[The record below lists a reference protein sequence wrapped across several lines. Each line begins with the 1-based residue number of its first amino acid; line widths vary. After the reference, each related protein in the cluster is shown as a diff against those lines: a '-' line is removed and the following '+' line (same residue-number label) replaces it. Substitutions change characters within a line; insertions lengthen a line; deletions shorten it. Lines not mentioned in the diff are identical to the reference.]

1 MWDEED
7 QFGRFKLFPI
17 FNIIKWVV
25 SFSIVRI
32 KLIPGRINVQQ
43 AILKCALT
51 KSPNIRLRRHPFDY
65 IHIKWRSSN
74 SEKIE
79 LGQKIALAALVQF
92 V

>member
-1 MWDEED
+1 M
-7 QFGRFKLFPI
+7 
-17 FNIIKWVV
+17 FNFACAKISGTSQIRPIIKWVV